1 VLKLLSIIQQ
11 LNNKTMRTK
20 ILFLLPALLLSASL
34 TFAQREETVLGTRG
48 FGLTGAW
55 GGSQHQITQFGAQ
68 NAYINGGFF
77 ALEFGKALSIGLSNY
92 DLNDNILWE
101 GKPDQQFDL
110 RWRTLSL
117 DYAIRAHK
125 AIHPVVGL
133 EGGWGRAE
141 LGGERSDRLFILQPT
156 AGLEINV
163 FRWFHLGIEGG
174 YRFATNNSLSG
185 LTDAALSGAYGQVA
199 LRFGWSWGR
208 TRYGKSGNN
217 NRRDD
222 D

>member
-1 VLKLLSIIQQ
+1 MR
-11 LNNKTMRTK
+11 NK
-20 ILFLLPALLLSASL
+20 ISLLLPAFLCLATL
-34 TFAQREETVLGTRG
+34 TFAQREETILGTRG

-55 GGSQHQITQFGAQ
+55 GGSQHQITQFGNQ

-92 DLNDNILWE
+92 DLNGDILWD
-101 GKPDQQFDL
+101 GKPDQKFDL

-125 AIHPVVGL
+125 PIHPVVGL

-141 LGGERSDRLFILQPT
+141 LGEERTDRLFILQPT

-163 FRWFHLGIEGG
+163 FRWFHLGLEGG
-174 YRFATNNSLSG
+174 YRFATNSSIAG
-185 LTDAALSGAYGQVA
+185 LNDTDLSGAYGQIA

-208 TRYGKSGNN
+208 SKYGKRDN